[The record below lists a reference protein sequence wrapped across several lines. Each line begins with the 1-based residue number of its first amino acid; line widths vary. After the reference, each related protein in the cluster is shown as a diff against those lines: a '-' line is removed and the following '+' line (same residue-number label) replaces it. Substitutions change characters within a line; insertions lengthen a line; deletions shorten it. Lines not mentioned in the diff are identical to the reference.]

1 MHHHAQPVSALLF
14 WDWLFVCYPGC
25 FQPHYPWIILPSVE
39 VISVTLHTS
48 HHCDLGDLIQVLTLR
63 KLQVA
68 SWYLTLWCVVFC
80 HLASS
85 QAFRRRASVM
95 CHYGNATCSAVSIR
109 VSSPIDEG
117 IVFLIK
123 ETGKFVKIH
132 VIPERAVGIVYLRFT
147 SLIMEECAF
156 QLCVL
161 TVRKAGENSWCSTSY
176 KAEAEGWQVQDQ
188 TRQPNLQEPVSK
200 QKIKRKQ
207 GIPISGRVPA

>member
-68 SWYLTLWCVVFC
+68 SWYLSLWCAVFC

-85 QAFRRRASVM
+85 QAFRRWASVM
-95 CHYGNATCSAVSIR
+95 CHYGNATCSATIR
-109 VSSPIDEG
+109 VSSPIDEV

-132 VIPERAVGIVYLRFT
+132 VIPERAVGIVYLKVYLTNYGGMCF
-147 SLIMEECAF
+147 SVMCLNCQKSWEK
-156 QLCVL
+156 QLMSNFL
-161 TVRKAGENSWCSTSY
+161 
-176 KAEAEGWQVQDQ
+176 
-188 TRQPNLQEPVSK
+188 
-200 QKIKRKQ
+200 
-207 GIPISGRVPA
+207 